1 VKKLGGGGMGLVY
14 KVEDTKLHRFVV
26 LKFLPQEFAKD
37 RLALER
43 LRREAEARIRSESP
57 KHLRDL

>member
-1 VKKLGGGGMGLVY
+1 
-14 KVEDTKLHRFVV
+14 V

-37 RLALER
+37 RQALER

-57 KHLRDL
+57 KHLREL